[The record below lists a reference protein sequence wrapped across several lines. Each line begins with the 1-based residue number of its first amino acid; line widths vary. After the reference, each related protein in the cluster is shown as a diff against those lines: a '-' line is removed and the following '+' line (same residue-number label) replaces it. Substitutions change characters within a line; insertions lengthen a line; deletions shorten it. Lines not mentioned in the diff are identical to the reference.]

1 MHKEGL
7 LRINLARHRWE
18 WDEEA
23 MVSSRKLSDDVVTF
37 FVQCISSL
45 PADANAA
52 LGTLSCFGNSTSCE
66 VIEALEGTLGLKLLD
81 PLDIVIR
88 EGLVSKRNGEYLISH
103 DRIQEVAYSMMSDHE
118 CKSNHMK
125 YGICLM
131 EMAVRKG
138 DNALLFTAM
147 TQINI
152 GGPSAVFNTDHYAVI
167 AENNLLAG
175 KIVMTEFSDFSKA
188 FSYFDNGIS
197 FLRKNH
203 WREQYN
209 LR

>member
-1 MHKEGL
+1 M
-7 LRINLARHRWE
+7 
-18 WDEEA
+18 
-23 MVSSRKLSDDVVTF
+23 
-37 FVQCISSL
+37 
-45 PADANAA
+45 
-52 LGTLSCFGNSTSCE
+52 
-66 VIEALEGTLGLKLLD
+66 
-81 PLDIVIR
+81 
-88 EGLVSKRNGEYLISH
+88 SKRNGEYLISH

-152 GGPSAVFNTDHYAVI
+152 GGPSAVFDTDHYAVI